1 MNDLP
6 VVRVHD
12 RTVPTDIFGEGATA
26 KQLSVPQDW

>member
-12 RTVPTDIFGEGATA
+12 RTVPTDIFSGGATA
-26 KQLSVPQDW
+26 KQIWVPQN